1 MSILNVIGMI
11 PKGGK
16 FANAVVNRVHNA
28 VKDWKKFKE
37 AVTQIDDLLKQGKL
51 KLDGKQKT
59 VFESNKNILKNHE
72 KTLGKK
78 EGVEGLFKKKK
89 PEDYFKGWKPTI
101 VEPVKNWKPG
111 LYENQQNLPPYTKE
125 MEKIDNLLTDI
136 NVMRGLSKTEKAALE
151 SNLKDQMSFL
161 IDKGRKEFDFSK
173 LSLGEIQKRLQGIQ
187 TRIREIADN
196 PNIPGDVYKGPKKD
210 LIAAIYDTERPSLWA
225 ARNKLIKENNLK
237 KYGNKFPTLDP
248 ENNMMIVVG
257 LDETG
262 HPIKVGRMTGRFSAT
277 QDKKTGELTSSE
289 GTSFY
294 DTWDLKKNKIR
305 ESGKEVF
312 HETLN
317 RDGKVIMSNP
327 EYKLPKSQ
335 NMELGNE
342 LYSKLSTSELAKKG
356 FSLKEIDMIMKG
368 RVAKN
373 YLEKTKNPDH
383 NIAMHEQT
391 STSDIERVMH
401 DLYTRGDDV
410 YKMTIE
416 QWTNVLPKYFAEGGS
431 VPGFATGGVANLFR
445 KRK

>member
-16 FANAVVNRVHNA
+16 FANAVVNRVHST

-37 AVTQIDDLLKQGKL
+37 AITQIDDLVKNKKL
-51 KLDGKQKT
+51 QLDGKQKT
-59 VFESNKNILKNHE
+59 IFESNKNILKNHE

-89 PEDYFKGWKPTI
+89 PEDPFKGWKPS
-101 VEPVKNWKPG
+101 V
-111 LYENQQNLPPYTKE
+111 YENQQNLPPYTKE
-125 MEKIDNLLTDI
+125 MEKIDNLLEDI
-136 NVMRGLSKTEKAALE
+136 NAMRGLSKTEKAALE
-151 SNLKDQMSFL
+151 TNLQNKMSTL

-173 LSLGEIQKRLQGIQ
+173 LSLGEVNKRLQGIQ
-187 TRIREIADN
+187 TRIREVADN

-248 ENNMMIVVG
+248 ENNMFIVIG
-257 LDETG
+257 LDESG
-262 HPIKVGRMTGRFSAT
+262 HPIKVGRTLGRFSAT
-277 QDKKTGELTSSE
+277 KDKTTGELTRKE
-289 GTSFY
+289 GMSF
-294 DTWDLKKNKIR
+294 WDKWDPKKNRMR
-305 ESGKEVF
+305 EDGKEVW
-312 HETLN
+312 HQTIDSE
-317 RDGKVIMSNP
+317 GKTMMSNP
-327 EYKLPKSQ
+327 DYKIQ
-335 NMELGNE
+335 TRGNMELASE

-356 FSLKEIDMIMKG
+356 FSLKEIDMIRKG

-391 STSDIERVMH
+391 STNDIISIME

-410 YKMTIE
+410 YKMTME
-416 QWTNVLPKYFAEGGS
+416 QWTNVIPKYFAEGGQ
-431 VPGFATGGVANLFR
+431 VPGYATGGVANLFR
-445 KRK
+445 MRK

>member
-1 MSILNVIGMI
+1 
-11 PKGGK
+11 
-16 FANAVVNRVHNA
+16 
-28 VKDWKKFKE
+28 
-37 AVTQIDDLLKQGKL
+37 
-51 KLDGKQKT
+51 
-59 VFESNKNILKNHE
+59 
-72 KTLGKK
+72 
-78 EGVEGLFKKKK
+78 
-89 PEDYFKGWKPTI
+89 
-101 VEPVKNWKPG
+101 
-111 LYENQQNLPPYTKE
+111 
-125 MEKIDNLLTDI
+125 
-136 NVMRGLSKTEKAALE
+136 MRGLSKTEKAALE

-248 ENNMMIVVG
+248 ENNMMIVIG

-262 HPIKVGRMTGRFSAT
+262 HPIKVGRTIGRFSAT
-277 QDKKTGELTSSE
+277 QNKKTGELTRKE
-289 GTSFY
+289 GTSF
-294 DTWDLKKNKIR
+294 WDKWDPKKNKMR
-305 ESGKEVF
+305 EDGKEVW
-312 HETLN
+312 HETVD
-317 RDGKVIMSNP
+317 REGKTIMSNP
-327 EYKLPKSQ
+327 NYKIQAKG
-335 NMELGNE
+335 NMELNNE

-391 STSDIERVMH
+391 STNDIISVME

-416 QWTNVLPKYFAEGGS
+416 QWKDQLPKFFAQGGY
-431 VPGFATGGVANLFR
+431 VPGYATGGVANLFR
-445 KRK
+445 MRK

>member
-1 MSILNVIGMI
+1 MSILNVLGMI

-16 FANAVVNRVHNA
+16 FANAVVNKVHTA

-37 AVTQIDDLLKQGKL
+37 AVNQIDDLLKQGKL

-59 VFESNKNILKNHE
+59 IFDSNKNILKNHE

-89 PEDYFKGWKPTI
+89 PEDPFKGWRPS
-101 VEPVKNWKPG
+101 V
-111 LYENQQNLPPYTKE
+111 YENQQNLPPYTKE
-125 MEKIDNLLTDI
+125 MEKIDNLIEDI
-136 NVMRGLSKTEKAALE
+136 AAMKGLSKMEKAALE
-151 SNLKDQMSFL
+151 TNLQNRMSSL
-161 IDKGRKEFDFSK
+161 IDAGRKNFDYSK
-173 LSLGEIQKRLQGIQ
+173 LSLGEINKRLHGIQ
-187 TRIREIADN
+187 TRIREVADN

-210 LIAAIYDTERPSLWA
+210 LIAAIYDTERPLLQL
-225 ARNKLIKENNLK
+225 ARKKVIKESNLK
-237 KYGNKFPTLDP
+237 KYGNKFPRLDP
-248 ENNMMIVVG
+248 ENDSFIIIG
-257 LDETG
+257 LDDSG
-262 HPIKVGRMTGRFSAT
+262 HPIKVSRFTGKFSAT

-294 DTWDLKKNKIR
+294 DTWDLKKNKMR

-356 FSLKEIDMIMKG
+356 YKLKDIDMIIKG

-373 YLEKTKNPDH
+373 YLQKTKSTDH
-383 NIAMHEQT
+383 NINMHEQT
-391 STSDIERVMH
+391 SESGIMDVMQ

-416 QWTNVLPKYFAEGGS
+416 QWTNALPKYFAEGGY
-431 VPGFATGGVANLFR
+431 VPGYATGGVANLFR
-445 KRK
+445 MRK